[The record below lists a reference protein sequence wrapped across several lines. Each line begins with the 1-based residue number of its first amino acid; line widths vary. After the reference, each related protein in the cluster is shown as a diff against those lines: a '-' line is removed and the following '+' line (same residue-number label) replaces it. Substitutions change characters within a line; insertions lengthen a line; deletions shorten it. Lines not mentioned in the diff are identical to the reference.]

1 MGKDTLPEPSTEA
14 LVPSRE
20 HSMGIEAPITNSE
33 IDMLYR
39 LGNGLAKS
47 GIFKDARQPDQAF
60 AKLIFGRDLGLCAT
74 QAMTDIHIIEGKPEM
89 SANLQA
95 AKVRSS
101 GKYDYRVLRIDD
113 SGCEIEFGP
122 APAPAKDEDGN
133 WLSWPAAF
141 GSSEFTSADAE
152 RAGLGGKDNH
162 KRYPRNMSFA
172 RAMSNG
178 VAWYCPDV
186 MNGIRVYAEGEIVQ
200 ATAVEVNEPSSN
212 GIEPPEAEVVEVDA
226 AAPVVAGQP
235 ERISNDEL
243 AALTE
248 ALDAAGISDNTLTML
263 LSSVGVDCTEDLTPA
278 LLDELRQALGA
289 HLAKAGATL

>member
-1 MGKDTLPEPSTEA
+1 MGNDTLPWPSTEA

-20 HSMGIEAPITNSE
+20 HSMGIEAPITHSE

-47 GIFKDARQPDQAF
+47 GMFKDARQADQAF
-60 AKLIFGRDLGLCAT
+60 AKLIFGRDLGLSAT
-74 QAMTDIHIIEGKPEM
+74 QAMTDIYIIEGKPEM

-95 AKVRSS
+95 AKVKSS
-101 GKYDYRVLRIDD
+101 GKYDYRVLRIDND
-113 SGCEIEFGP
+113 GCVLEFGP
-122 APAPAKDEDGN
+122 APAPAKDEEGN
-133 WLSWPAAF
+133 WLPWPAAF
-141 GSSEFTSADAE
+141 GSSEFTTGDAE
-152 RAGLGGKDNH
+152 VAGLRGKDNH
-162 KRYPRNMSFA
+162 KKYPRNMFFA
-172 RAMSNG
+172 RALSNG

-200 ATAVEVNEPSSN
+200 ATAVEAAPFDA
-212 GIEPPEAEVVEVDA
+212 GWEPPEAEVVDVDA
-226 AAPVVAGQP
+226 DGQP
-235 ERISNDEL
+235 DRISEGEL

-289 HLAKAGATL
+289 HLAKAGAAS